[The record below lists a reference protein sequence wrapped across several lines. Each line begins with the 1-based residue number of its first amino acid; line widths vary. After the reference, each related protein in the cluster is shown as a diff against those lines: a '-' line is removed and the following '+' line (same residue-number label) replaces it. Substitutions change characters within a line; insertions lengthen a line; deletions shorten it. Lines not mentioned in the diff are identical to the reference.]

1 MQQNHCMY
9 SHEQVPGGIVNWSTA
24 GAVWTPTS
32 HLYLF
37 PLSLLFWNEND
48 NTVKITKY
56 KDNNNNNNKTKLYS

>member
-37 PLSLLFWNEND
+37 PLSLFWNEND
-48 NTVKITKY
+48 NTLKITKY